1 MKKITVLLIVL
12 LCALSSNVAIS
23 KAQSIHNVS
32 CVGSHQ
38 DFVMVDES
46 SDDFDTNADRQI
58 CGGYW
63 GSSKTK
69 IALFPSH
76 TPGGTALTTIKP
88 LEGGFAGIFYISE
101 DSQLELIIIP
111 DTYCSISYLAPLGG
125 NLQYVSLPNND
136 SFSVS
141 ERDELMFNEH
151 LGLTFLVVEG
161 SAAHEYC
168 QKNDLPYAF
177 REEYCHYINDS
188 GTFDSIMFHQAFI
201 HVPNIITPRE
211 KTNQADNS
219 TVVAK
224 SNTDILATEPIYPY
238 IEGTLWGYLDAEGNI
253 FLHPQYSSANTGNAG
268 IYIVSAGQ
276 YYGLIDSNGMSRL
289 PMEYDSVEYIAD
301 NVYLAKMHK
310 NSFIVHP
317 FEGDIIDVSTY
328 SDVFH
333 LGDGLLQYFEKVRTP
348 AGIEYYTGLL
358 GYDGTILCEPA
369 DASYVHYPERGLIG
383 ISYSGKTAGAKII
396 DYTGKAY
403 VDFVAGGC
411 MMPTVEVPIM
421 QISSGNV
428 VTETVVYFEG
438 KTHRL
443 KTANG
448 LRHCGA
454 IEGYIDAAG
463 NFYPI
468 NREPENSTQVY
479 IAFAQKNDSN
489 NVIIFSN
496 GHQVPYEVFTFPQS
510 QYGSYTNCIQVL
522 NGYGIVSQKYGV
534 PFYVTTD
541 LHGRDIIDTM
551 NNMIFAF
558 THENQYKHI
567 ALHSINTEGIAIA
580 EVLNSDGSHGFRVA
594 TLHPSQDDE
603 KWYNVVT
610 QTRHGNVCFIS
621 PYKYGYAVVYNEAGK
636 AGIVDAH
643 GTIFVDMVYDQ
654 ILLYPDYAVAITGK
668 VQSQDAFVY
677 SYGHSEINNNF
688 ICTEGMSKIVFYK
701 D

>member
-1 MKKITVLLIVL
+1 MKKITVLIIAL
-12 LCALSSNVAIS
+12 LCTLSLNVAIS

-46 SDDFDTNADRQI
+46 SADFDTNTDRQI

-76 TPGGTALTTIKP
+76 TPSGTALTSIKP
-88 LEGGFAGIFYISE
+88 LEGGFSGIFYISE

-111 DTYCSISYLAPLGG
+111 DTYSSISYLAPLGG

-141 ERDELMFNEH
+141 ERNDLMFNEH

-168 QKNDLPYAF
+168 LKKDLPYAF
-177 REEYCHYINDS
+177 REEYCHYVNDS
-188 GTFDSIMFHQAFI
+188 GTFDSIMFYQAFI
-201 HVPNIITPRE
+201 HIPNIITPRQE
-211 KTNQADNS
+211 TTQVGSPPAVS
-219 TVVAK
+219 K
-224 SNTDILATEPIYPY
+224 SDTANVATESIYPY
-238 IEGTLWGYLDAEGNI
+238 IEGALWGYLDAEGNI
-253 FLHPQYSSANTGNAG
+253 FLQPQYSSANAGNAG
-268 IYIVSAGQ
+268 IYIVSVGQ
-276 YYGLIDSNGMSRL
+276 YYGLIDSNGTLLL
-289 PMEYDSVEYIAD
+289 PIEYDSVEYIAD
-301 NVYLAKMHK
+301 NVYLAKISM
-310 NSFIVHP
+310 NSYIVHP
-317 FEGDIIDVSTY
+317 FEGDIIDISTY

-358 GYDGTILCEPA
+358 SYDGTVLCEPA
-369 DASYVHYPERGLIG
+369 DASYINYPERGLIG
-383 ISYSGKTAGAKII
+383 VSYSGKDAGAMII
-396 DYTGKAY
+396 DYTGKTY
-403 VDFVAGGC
+403 IDFVTGGW
-411 MMPTVEVPIM
+411 MMPTIEVPAM

-428 VTETVVYFEG
+428 VTETVIYFEG

-443 KTANG
+443 KAANG

-468 NREPENSTQVY
+468 SHEPESSTQVY

-489 NVIIFSN
+489 NVIIYSN
-496 GHQVPYEVFTFPQS
+496 GTQVPYEVFTFPQS
-510 QYGSYTNCIQVL
+510 QYGSYTNRIQVQ
-522 NGYGIVSQKYGV
+522 NGYGIVAQKHGV

-541 LHGRDIIDTM
+541 LHGRNIIDTM

-567 ALHSINTEGIAIA
+567 TLHSATPEGIGIA
-580 EVLNSDGSHGFRVA
+580 EVLNSDGSHSFLVA
-594 TLHPSQDDE
+594 TMHPSTAEDQWFPIT
-603 KWYNVVT
+603 K

-636 AGIVDAH
+636 AGIVDAQ
-643 GTIFVDMVYDQ
+643 GTVFVDMVYDQ

-677 SYGHSEINNNF
+677 SYGHSEIDNDF
-688 ICTEGMSKIVFYK
+688 ICTEGMSKIVFYN